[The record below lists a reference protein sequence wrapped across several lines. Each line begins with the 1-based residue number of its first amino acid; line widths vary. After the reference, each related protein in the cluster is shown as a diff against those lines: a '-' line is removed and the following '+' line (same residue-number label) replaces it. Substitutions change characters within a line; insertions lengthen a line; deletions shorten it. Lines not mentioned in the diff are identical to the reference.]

1 MALRKCGH
9 IAARSRK
16 FKSWPEIFCQLK
28 FNNQNLTHE
37 QDDTNMGTVAIT
49 DHVFPS
55 IENQRQVIE
64 SAGFEFREIQP
75 ICKTEDDVIQRC
87 TGADVLLVQWAPVT
101 RRVLEALPEVKCV
114 VRYGIGVDN
123 IDVAAARELG
133 RTVANVANYCF
144 EEVSNHAVA
153 MIISLG
159 RRIPHD
165 HYQIAH
171 GGWGVKALLP
181 IPAFSDLTL
190 GLIGFGSIARRVA
203 AKAKVFDF
211 HLIASDPFVPE
222 SAFQENGVQRVDL
235 DTLLKTADLITLHCP
250 LLPDTRHLIRHDS
263 IEKMRPRTILIN
275 TSRGPLIKEEDLIE
289 ALKSGKLAGAGLD
302 VFEVE
307 PLPAQSPLRALPN
320 VLLTSHAASVSER
333 ARQKLQILAAD
344 AARDFL
350 QGKRPAGTLT

>member
-1 MALRKCGH
+1 
-9 IAARSRK
+9 
-16 FKSWPEIFCQLK
+16 
-28 FNNQNLTHE
+28 
-37 QDDTNMGTVAIT
+37 MGTVAIT

-87 TGADVLLVQWAPVT
+87 TGVDVLLVQWAPVT